1 VGEILMWVGIG
12 AGSLIA
18 FLVVFAIALSR
29 FYRKVGPEEAL
40 VRSGGGK
47 MIANSGADGGM
58 WVVPIIHRVDHM
70 DLTVKRIE
78 ITRKGQNGLICRDN
92 IRADI
97 EVVFFVRVNN
107 DTKNI
112 QEVAESIGCD
122 RASTRET
129 LVELFDAKFSE
140 ALKTSGKKFDFADL
154 YTERDQFKADILE
167 VIGKDLNGYQLDDC
181 AIDYLEQTPL
191 EMLSPNNILDA
202 EGIKKITELTAAE
215 KVQEN
220 NFTREKEKTLKR
232 QDVAADEVKFEL
244 EKQRVAAKEKQER
257 EIAEVTAR
265 ENAQALKVQEEERLK
280 AEEARISTAEA
291 VGVAEE
297 NKNRQIIVAVKNKER
312 TNAVETERV
321 ERDRQLEVTERE
333 RLVGVAQVE
342 KDKAM
347 EVVEREKQEVIRER
361 VVVERGT
368 VEEREKI
375 KDTEA
380 FYGADRQKKV
390 SIVSAEE
397 KAQEALVTEVKAAEA
412 SKQSASLLAE
422 KTVIEAEAA
431 RAASEKEMQATKM
444 LAEARTAD
452 SAAEGLAEAQVIT
465 AKADAQQKEGGSNA
479 FLENLKIATQ
489 SAEPS
494 HLSME
499 KMPKAV
505 FFSFLFIP
513 LSVAMFP
520 HVFQHWLTARSAES
534 FKLPI
539 IMHPVFIL
547 IVWAPCVLLGVWAS
561 GENSGVPAALAG
573 MGPEKFNKVLPTL
586 VKLHAGDVLGG
597 LLSAGI
603 LAAIMSSLDSQFLC
617 LGTVFTEDVVRHYAG
632 RERYS
637 DAQVVRLARYFV
649 VGVVVLTY
657 LLSLLLPGSV
667 FTLGLWSFS
676 GFTGLVPLV
685 FAAIYW
691 RRLTAAGAIASVA
704 TTVGCWTVLF
714 LRAGG
719 KPYTFPEQP
728 LSIVGLV
735 TIPKMLPVVTI
746 FAASGLVLVV
756 VSLLTRRPEQETL
769 DKFFSS

>member
-1 VGEILMWVGIG
+1 MLY
-12 AGSLIA
+12 
-18 FLVVFAIALSR
+18 VF
-29 FYRKVGPEEAL
+29 F
-40 VRSGGGK
+40 
-47 MIANSGADGGM
+47 GGM
-58 WVVPIIHRVDHM
+58 
-70 DLTVKRIE
+70 
-78 ITRKGQNGLICRDN
+78 
-92 IRADI
+92 
-97 EVVFFVRVNN
+97 
-107 DTKNI
+107 
-112 QEVAESIGCD
+112 
-122 RASTRET
+122 
-129 LVELFDAKFSE
+129 
-140 ALKTSGKKFDFADL
+140 
-154 YTERDQFKADILE
+154 
-167 VIGKDLNGYQLDDC
+167 
-181 AIDYLEQTPL
+181 
-191 EMLSPNNILDA
+191 
-202 EGIKKITELTAAE
+202 
-215 KVQEN
+215 
-220 NFTREKEKTLKR
+220 
-232 QDVAADEVKFEL
+232 
-244 EKQRVAAKEKQER
+244 
-257 EIAEVTAR
+257 
-265 ENAQALKVQEEERLK
+265 
-280 AEEARISTAEA
+280 
-291 VGVAEE
+291 
-297 NKNRQIIVAVKNKER
+297 
-312 TNAVETERV
+312 
-321 ERDRQLEVTERE
+321 
-333 RLVGVAQVE
+333 
-342 KDKAM
+342 
-347 EVVEREKQEVIRER
+347 
-361 VVVERGT
+361 RGT
-368 VEEREKI
+368 AWANTFQTAV
-375 KDTEA
+375 
-380 FYGADRQKKV
+380 FMVLG
-390 SIVSAEE
+390 
-397 KAQEALVTEVKAAEA
+397 LVTFVPVANA
-412 SKQSASLLAE
+412 L
-422 KTVIEAEAA
+422 
-431 RAASEKEMQATKM
+431 
-444 LAEARTAD
+444 
-452 SAAEGLAEAQVIT
+452 
-465 AKADAQQKEGGSNA
+465 GGSNA

-489 SAEPS
+489 SAEQS

-617 LGTVFTEDVVRHYAG
+617 LGTVFTEDIVRHYGG

-637 DAQVVRLARYFV
+637 DTQVVRLARYFV

-728 LSIVGLV
+728 LSIAGLI